1 MTSTQ
6 NLKYYNYIVD
16 IIIQQF
22 SLELTESK
30 PGHCMKITGL
40 ADEQLFI
47 LLDKIRIQY
56 PQIDSFIINDFE
68 NDDAFVIYNL
78 IFIMYTI

>member
-1 MTSTQ
+1 
-6 NLKYYNYIVD
+6 
-16 IIIQQF
+16 
-22 SLELTESK
+22 
-30 PGHCMKITGL
+30 MKITGL

-68 NDDAFVIYNL
+68 NDDEAFVIYNL
-78 IFIMYTI
+78 IFIM